1 MENEIQYLMERY
13 PELDPDLIRELVQGG
28 IDAGVSPRAVEV
40 GIRMA
45 VGEVTGREE
54 LFTVDDLAAVLGCS
68 REEAVAEM
76 ERHGIPGMKVTTAP
90 GFEWALRG

>member
-1 MENEIQYLMERY
+1 MENEIQYLVERY
-13 PELDPDLIRELVQGG
+13 ELPEDLIRELVQGG

-40 GIRMA
+40 GIRVA

-68 REEAVAEM
+68 REEAIAEM
-76 ERHGIPGMKVTTAP
+76 ERHGIPGMKVSTIP
-90 GFEWALRG
+90 GLEWMLKG